1 MLNINIIIMVDKINT
16 IESTVEKVLNWYTG
30 ENIMSPRFKD
40 MVYEHILPQLI
51 DSDINNATDLTDILR
66 HSAKDVI
73 LVETGKETYYNDF
86 ETYYI
91 KFSFVNYKTNRPFG
105 LYLYSASIFK
115 G

>member
-1 MLNINIIIMVDKINT
+1 MVDKINT
-16 IESTVEKVLNWYTG
+16 IESTVENVLNWYTG

-40 MVYEHILPQLI
+40 MVYEHILPQII
-51 DSDINNATDLTDILR
+51 DPDINNASDLTDILR
-66 HSAKDVI
+66 HSAKEPI

-91 KFSFVNYKTNRPFG
+91 KFSFVNYKTNKSFG